1 MKFTFN
7 TLFTK
12 KEIFSIIIGCAIL
25 SFGLH
30 NIHGQSEIT
39 EGGALGSILLLHHWF
54 HIPSSVSSILL
65 DITCYGIAYR
75 FLGKNFLIR
84 SACSTL
90 CFSCFLWLWEQF
102 PFMLPNLYNTPFFS
116 AILGGV
122 FVGIGV
128 GIIVRLNLSAS
139 GDDALALT
147 IHHKTG
153 IKIAYCYLLTDLT
166 VLCLSLSYISIH
178 KIIYSFITVIISS
191 KIIDYIKE
199 YQHN

>member
-1 MKFTFN
+1 MKTIYV
-7 TLFTK
+7 LK
-12 KEIFSIIIGCAIL
+12 KEEILAIIIGCAIL

-54 HIPSSVSSILL
+54 HIPTSISSIIL
-65 DITCYGIAYR
+65 DITCYGIAYQ
-75 FLGKNFLIR
+75 FLGKDFLIR

-102 PFMLPNLYNTPFFS
+102 PYMLPNFSHIPLLS
-116 AILGGV
+116 AILGGI

-147 IHHKTG
+147 IHKTTKLR
-153 IKIAYCYLLTDLT
+153 ISYCYLFTDIT
-166 VLCLSLSYISIH
+166 VLLLSITYIPLY
-178 KIIYSFITVIISS
+178 KIFYSLITVTISS

-199 YQHN
+199 YDN